1 MEERPIECASCKRK
15 ATITYKEVAS
25 GKLSVTNMCATC
37 PLLHKKFLPTKETS
51 LAQAVESSLIC
62 TSCQTSMQEVVTEG
76 KLGCPQCYQ
85 VFEKVLVKE
94 LTGKNSPS
102 IREEFMPEKE
112 KKLSFHLGNTP
123 DKLKESHLSL
133 RLESLQAALGEA
145 LALENYEKA
154 AGIRDQIK
162 VILEGKDGTEPQAP

>member
-1 MEERPIECASCKRK
+1 
-15 ATITYKEVAS
+15 
-25 GKLSVTNMCATC
+25 
-37 PLLHKKFLPTKETS
+37 
-51 LAQAVESSLIC
+51 
-62 TSCQTSMQEVVTEG
+62 
-76 KLGCPQCYQ
+76 
-85 VFEKVLVKE
+85 
-94 LTGKNSPS
+94 
-102 IREEFMPEKE
+102 MPEKE